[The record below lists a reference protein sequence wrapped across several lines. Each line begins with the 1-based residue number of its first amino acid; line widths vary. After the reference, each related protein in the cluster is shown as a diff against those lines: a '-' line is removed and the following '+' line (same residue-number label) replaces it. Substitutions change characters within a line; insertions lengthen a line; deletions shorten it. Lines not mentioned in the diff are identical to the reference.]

1 MYNERGISKMKST
14 LNLEYGANTIESKAI
29 IAAAKKVWVDEG
41 NKDRKVKDLLKL
53 DLYVKPEENAGYY
66 VFNDDESGSFPLYE
80 K

>member
-14 LNLEYGANTIESKAI
+14 LNLEYGANTVESKAI

-41 NKDRKVKDLLKL
+41 NKNRKVKDLLKL
-53 DLYVKPEENAGYY
+53 DLYVKPEENAVYY

>member
-1 MYNERGISKMKST
+1 MYNERGFSKMKST

-53 DLYVKPEENAGYY
+53 DLYVKPEENAVYY

>member
-1 MYNERGISKMKST
+1 MKST

>member
-1 MYNERGISKMKST
+1 LYNERGISKMKST

-53 DLYVKPEENAGYY
+53 DLYVKPEENAVYY

>member
-1 MYNERGISKMKST
+1 MKST

-53 DLYVKPEENAGYY
+53 DLYVKPEENAVYY

>member
-53 DLYVKPEENAGYY
+53 DLYVKPEENAVYY